1 VGVRSDEHGDG
12 AHRQFFGRTQKQL
25 IAFAEHT
32 FRLSKT
38 DKKGVTK
45 RAHLLQVAKT
55 LGRKPAALIGPPL
68 PERADYLWQMFHDLH
83 SGRSYSSGGPNPLS
97 WSDIK
102 AWDDLM
108 EVGLKDWE
116 VRVIKALDSLWLRVN
131 GEDEGDG

>member
-1 VGVRSDEHGDG
+1 MG
-12 AHRQFFGRTQKQL
+12 ARPTADRTRERVAFFGKVEKQL

-55 LGRKPAALIGPPL
+55 LGRKPPALIGPPF
-68 PERADYLWQMFHDLH
+68 PERADYLWQMFLDLH
-83 SGRSYSSGGPNPLS
+83 TGRSYSSNGPNPLS

-102 AWDDLM
+102 AWADLL

-116 VRVIKALDSLWLRVN
+116 VRVIKALDSAWLRVHE
-131 GEDEGDG
+131 EDEDDG